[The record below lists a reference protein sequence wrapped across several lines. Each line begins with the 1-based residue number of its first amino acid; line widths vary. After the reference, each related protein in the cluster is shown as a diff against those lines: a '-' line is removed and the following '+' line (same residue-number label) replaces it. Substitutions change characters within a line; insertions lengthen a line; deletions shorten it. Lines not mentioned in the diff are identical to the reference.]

1 MGRSVLG
8 PLGAELRYVHL
19 KSKENKGTPPGQ
31 QERSHADSGN
41 SSLRLE
47 MYVCECVCVCACAR
61 VCMLMRV
68 SGTCTLES
76 LPSQLD
82 LGANS
87 KDDIINTERR
97 GILRSKFFLSVQL
110 PFPHAPSY
118 PDLLQQDDAS
128 LIPLKLLR

>member
-1 MGRSVLG
+1 MRACV
-8 PLGAELRYVHL
+8 RV
-19 KSKENKGTPPGQ
+19 
-31 QERSHADSGN
+31 
-41 SSLRLE
+41 
-47 MYVCECVCVCACAR
+47 CVCVCACTR

-110 PFPHAPSY
+110 PFPHAPSC

-128 LIPLKLLR
+128 LIPSKLLR

>member
-1 MGRSVLG
+1 MCTSRAKKIRG
-8 PLGAELRYVHL
+8 P
-19 KSKENKGTPPGQ
+19 PPGQ

-128 LIPLKLLR
+128 LIPSKLLR